1 MSKSDA
7 PQSVLF
13 PPDVLE
19 VTLTFGF
26 VPSQQH
32 GQWQLEA
39 RNPTDGQLL
48 AMVAHPHFELPQLL
62 GTFVLAT
69 EAMVTMIQEHLLPF

>member
-1 MSKSDA
+1 MSTTA
-7 PQSVLF
+7 EPQGTLF

-26 VPSQQH
+26 VASQQH

-48 AMVAHPHFELPQLL
+48 DMVAHPHFELNQLL
-62 GTFVLAT
+62 GQFVLAT
-69 EAMVTMIQEHLLPF
+69 ESMVTLIHKNLLPF